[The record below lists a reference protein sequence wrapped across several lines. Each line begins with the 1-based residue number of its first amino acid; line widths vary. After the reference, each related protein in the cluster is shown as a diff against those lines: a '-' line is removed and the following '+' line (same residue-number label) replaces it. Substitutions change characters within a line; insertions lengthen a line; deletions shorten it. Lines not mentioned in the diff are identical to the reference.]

1 MIKILTKKAVVGKGP
16 VKGGDQTKL
25 QKLMSKLAQT
35 K

>member
-16 VKGGDQTKL
+16 VKGRTKL
-25 QKLMSKLAQT
+25 EKLMSKLAQT

>member
-16 VKGGDQTKL
+16 VKGETKL
-25 QKLMSKLAQT
+25 EKLMNKLMGT